1 MRRPK
6 VFARSGSAPADHDP
20 AQIAGLWRHRDFLS
34 FWGSQ
39 TISQFGSQVTFLA
52 LPLVAIIVLEE
63 STFRVALL
71 TSVEFL
77 PFLLFTLPAGVWV
90 DRLRRRPILIFGDL
104 ARALA
109 LVTIPIAH
117 WLGVLT
123 IWQLYAVAF
132 VVGVGTVFFDVAYQS
147 YLPVL
152 VGRGQIVEGNS
163 KLEVSRS
170 AASIGGP
177 GLAGGLVAALTAP
190 VAILADAIS
199 FLVSAALLG
208 VIRKTEEAPPRDER
222 RSMKAEL
229 GEGLRYVFTHRLQR
243 GIVGAVAL
251 SNFFGQIVFSILLVF
266 AVRELGLSAAT
277 IGIVLAVGNLGTL
290 AAALTARRISDR
302 FGVGRTI
309 LLAAFLFGPGTL
321 LIALA
326 PNDLAIPLITLS
338 MLIIGFGGILFN
350 VTMISLI
357 QAITPDRLLGR
368 ANASRRFVV
377 WGVIPFGG
385 LAGGALGSAIGLRE
399 TMVIGALGGVLA
411 VVPILLSPVRS
422 VGRMSELE
430 DQSSPIASASSVQ
443 A

>member
-1 MRRPK
+1 MRLP
-6 VFARSGSAPADHDP
+6 G
-20 AQIAGLWRHRDFLS
+20 GLWRHRDFRSL
-34 FWGSQ
+34 WGAE

-52 LPLVAIIVLEE
+52 LPLVAILVLDE

-90 DRLRRRPILIFGDL
+90 DRLRRRPILILSDCG
-104 ARALA
+104 RAFA

-117 WLGVLT
+117 WFGVLT

-132 VVGVGTVFFDVAYQS
+132 VHGVGTVFFDVSYQS
-147 YLPVL
+147 YLPAL
-152 VGRGQIVEGNS
+152 VGRDQIVEGNS
-163 KLEVSRS
+163 KLEVSR
-170 AASIGGP
+170 AAANIGGP
-177 GLAGGLVAALTAP
+177 GIAGGLVAVLTAP
-190 VAILADAIS
+190 IAILVDAIS
-199 FLVSAALLG
+199 FLLSALLLG
-208 VIRKTEEAPPRDER
+208 VIKTAEEAPPREER
-222 RSMKAEL
+222 SSLKVEL
-229 GEGLRYVFTHRLQR
+229 GEGLRYVLTHRYQR
-243 GIVGAVAL
+243 GMVASVAL
-251 SNFFGQIVFSILLVF
+251 ANFFGQIVFSILLVY
-266 AVRELGLSAAT
+266 AVRELGLSAGT
-277 IGIVLAVGNLGTL
+277 IGVVLAVGNLGTL
-290 AAALTARRISDR
+290 AAALTARRFSDR

-309 LLAAFLFGPGTL
+309 VVAALLFAPGSL

-326 PNDLAIPLITLS
+326 PKHLAIPFITAS
-338 MLIIGFGGILFN
+338 MLIIGFGGILYN
-350 VTMISLI
+350 VTAISLI
-357 QAITPDRLLGR
+357 QAITPDRMLGR

-411 VVPILLSPVRS
+411 VVPLLLSPVRS

-430 DQSSPIASASSVQ
+430 DQSSSIASASSAQ

>member
-1 MRRPK
+1 MRRP
-6 VFARSGSAPADHDP
+6 G
-20 AQIAGLWRHRDFLS
+20 GLWGHRDFLP

-39 TISQFGSQVTFLA
+39 TISQVGSQVTFLA
-52 LPLVAIIVLEE
+52 LPLVAILVLDE
-63 STFRVALL
+63 STFRVAAL

-104 ARALA
+104 GRALA
-109 LVTIPIAH
+109 LITIPIAY
-117 WLGVLT
+117 WLDALT

-132 VVGVGTVFFDVAYQS
+132 VHGVGTVFFDVAYQS
-147 YLPVL
+147 YLPAL
-152 VGRGQIVEGNS
+152 VGRNQIVEGNS

-177 GLAGGLVAALTAP
+177 GLAGGLVALLTAP

-199 FLVSAALLG
+199 FLVSAVLLG
-208 VIRKTEEAPPRDER
+208 VIKKTEEAPPREER

-229 GEGLRYVFTHRLQR
+229 GEGLRYVFTHRYQR
-243 GIVGAVAL
+243 GIVCAVAL
-251 SNFFGQIVFSILLVF
+251 SNFFGQIVFSILLVY
-266 AVRELGLSAAT
+266 AVRELGLSAGT
-277 IGIVLAVGNLGTL
+277 IGVVLAVGNLGTL

-326 PNDLAIPLITLS
+326 PKPLAIPLITLS

-357 QAITPDRLLGR
+357 QAITPDRILGR
-368 ANASRRFVV
+368 ANGSRRFVV

-385 LAGGALGSAIGLRE
+385 LVGGALGSAIGLRE

-430 DQSSPIASASSVQ
+430 DQSSPIASASS
-443 A
+443 APA

>member
-1 MRRPK
+1 MRRP
-6 VFARSGSAPADHDP
+6 S
-20 AQIAGLWRHRDFLS
+20 GLWRHRDFLS
-34 FWGSQ
+34 FWGAQ
-39 TISQFGSQVTFLA
+39 TISQFGSAVTFLA
-52 LPLVAIIVLEE
+52 LPLVAIIVLDE

-90 DRLRRRPILIFGDL
+90 DRLRRRPILIVGDL

-109 LVTIPIAH
+109 LITIPIAY

-152 VGRGQIVEGNS
+152 VGRNQIVEGNS
-163 KLEVSRS
+163 KLEISRS

-177 GLAGGLVAALTAP
+177 GFAGGLVSALTAP
-190 VAILADAIS
+190 VAILVDAIS

-208 VIRKTEEAPPRDER
+208 LIRTTEAAPPRDER

-229 GEGLRYVFTHRLQR
+229 GEGLRYVFTHRYQR
-243 GIVGAVAL
+243 GIVAAVAI
-251 SNFFGQIVFSILLVF
+251 SNFCGQIVFSILIVF
-266 AVRELGLSAAT
+266 AVRELGLAAAT
-277 IGIVLAVGNLGTL
+277 IGVVFAVGNLGTL

-309 LLAAFLFGPGTL
+309 VLAAFLFGPGTL

-338 MLIIGFGGILFN
+338 MLIIGFGGVLFN

-385 LAGGALGSAIGLRE
+385 LAGGALGSVIGLRE
-399 TMVIGALGGVLA
+399 TMVLGALGGSLA